1 MITQL
6 RLYDLAGA
14 DDSWRFSPYC
24 WRVRL
29 ALAHK
34 GLAFE
39 TIPWRFS
46 EKETI
51 AFSGQGKVPV
61 LVDNGQCVADSW
73 TIAEYLDEHYPERPS
88 LMGDASVVA
97 LTRFIDRWVTEVV
110 HPALARVILP
120 DVFAVLHE
128 KDKPYF
134 KRTREA
140 AFGLSLEELRAQHD
154 VYVEKFLN
162 VIGPLRSTLAAQEYL
177 TGAAPAY
184 ADHIA
189 FAAFQWARVVSSNRL
204 LEEADPV
211 MAWCNRMLDAYDGLA
226 RNAPCAHTDS
236 AI

>member
-1 MITQL
+1 MTTQL

-34 GLAFE
+34 GLAVE

-46 EKETI
+46 EKEAI

-61 LVDNGQCVADSW
+61 LIDDGRCVADSW
-73 TIAEYLDEHYPERPS
+73 AIAEYLDQHYPERPL

-120 DVFAVLHE
+120 DVFAVLQE

-134 KRTREA
+134 RRTREA
-140 AFGLSLEELRAQHD
+140 AFGLSLEELRAQREVHMEAFLD
-154 VYVEKFLN
+154 VIK
-162 VIGPLRSTLAAQEYL
+162 PLCSTLAAQDYL
-177 TGAAPAY
+177 TGPTPAY

-204 LEEADPV
+204 LEKADPI
-211 MAWCNRMLDAYDGLA
+211 MPWCNRMLDAYHGLA
-226 RNAPCAHTDS
+226 RNAPCAHTGN
-236 AI
+236 AR

>member
-34 GLAFE
+34 GLAVE
-39 TIPWRFS
+39 TIPWRFN
-46 EKETI
+46 EKEAI

-61 LVDNGQCVADSW
+61 LIDDGRCVTDSW
-73 TIAEYLDEHYPERPS
+73 AIAEYLDQHYPERPS

-97 LTRFIDRWVTEVV
+97 LTRFIDRWVTEVM

-120 DVFAVLHE
+120 DVFAVLQE

-134 KRTREA
+134 RRTRET
-140 AFGLSLEELRAQHD
+140 AFGLSLEELLAQRD
-154 VYVEKFLN
+154 VHMEAFLG
-162 VIGPLRSTLAAQEYL
+162 VIRPLRSTLAAQDYL
-177 TGAAPAY
+177 TGPTPAY

-204 LEEADPV
+204 LEEADPLLE
-211 MAWCNRMLDAYDGLA
+211 WCNRMLDAYDGLA
-226 RNAPCAHTDS
+226 RSAPCAHNDC